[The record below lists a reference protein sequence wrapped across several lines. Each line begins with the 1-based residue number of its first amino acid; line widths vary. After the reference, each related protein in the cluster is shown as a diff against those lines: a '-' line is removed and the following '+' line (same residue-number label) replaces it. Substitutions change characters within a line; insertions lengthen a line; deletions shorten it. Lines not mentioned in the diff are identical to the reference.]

1 MSAGSRQERLT
12 LETLRQF
19 PILSLLDDQ
28 GLAEVLS
35 ASRLVRYQKGDAV
48 VTKGRE
54 FDYLGFL
61 MAGKL
66 QVVDVLPDGT
76 EYGLNLIE
84 AGQFFGE
91 LAVIDRRPRS
101 ASVVT
106 LTPATVI
113 QTSGETARRFI
124 YGQPEVAEAMMRHL
138 AQAVRRMTEL
148 RALQAIP
155 HAPQRV
161 FALLNHLQKR
171 GPGDLHV
178 IEHAPTHTTMA
189 IMVNT
194 SRETVTRALARL
206 KAAGIV
212 QKDMRR
218 LIIREPDRLRRW
230 MESPD
235 TLPVF
240 PPAGRSDPG
249 S

>member
-1 MSAGSRQERLT
+1 MTAGNRQESLS

-19 PILSLLDDQ
+19 PMLSLL
-28 GLAEVLS
+28 AEPQLQEALS
-35 ASRLVRYQKGDAV
+35 SSRLVRYQKGDAV

-61 MAGKL
+61 LSGKL

-84 AGQFFGE
+84 SGQFFGE

-113 QTSGETARRFI
+113 QMSGETARRFI
-124 YGQPEVAEAMMRHL
+124 YGQPAVAEAMMRHL
-138 AQAVRRMTEL
+138 AQAVRRMTDL

-161 FALLNHLQKR
+161 FALLHHLQRK

-206 KAAGIV
+206 KAAGII
-212 QKDMRR
+212 QKDMKR

-230 MESPD
+230 MESQNP
-235 TLPVF
+235 LPVY
-240 PPAGRSDPG
+240 PPVGRSDP
-249 S
+249 